1 MTIKQLE
8 YFMAVARTL
17 SFTDAAAELFISQP
31 ALSRSIAS
39 LENELGVP
47 LLNRNHHSVALTAA
61 GTLLASEL
69 PNLRKE
75 LDRITML
82 VRQTENGLMGH
93 LNIGV
98 LEGQQLDETLQ
109 VTLKY
114 FSQSLPLVEVSPCRL
129 DEEELIEG
137 LEQGRLDLIFTM
149 GHGLDTVKN
158 VQYLTLD
165 SVPYCMVIPPD
176 HPLAGRPAATLADFK
191 WDTFILSGAHKP
203 TPETR
208 FLLDCCA
215 KANLDP
221 QCRYVAD
228 TRTRQL
234 WIESGFGV
242 SLFNAENRACHL
254 ASVRAIPI
262 ADVPESPLVLAW
274 KGNTGN
280 PSVRL
285 FTHITECCL

>member
-17 SFTDAAAELFISQP
+17 SFTEAAGELYISQP
-31 ALSRSIAS
+31 ALSRSIAT

-47 LLNRNHHSVALTAA
+47 LLTRNHHSVALTAA

-114 FSQSLPLVEVSPCRL
+114 FSQSLPMVEVSPSRL
-129 DEEELIEG
+129 DEVELIEG

-149 GHGLDTVKN
+149 VHGLDNIKN
-158 VQYLTLD
+158 IQYLKLD
-165 SVPYCMVIPPD
+165 DVPYCMVVPPD
-176 HPLAGRPAATLADFK
+176 HHMAGRPTASLADFK
-191 WDTFILSGAHKP
+191 RDTFIFSGTGKP
-203 TPETR
+203 TPEAR
-208 FLLDCCA
+208 FLQNCCA
-215 KANLDP
+215 KADVSP
-221 QCRYVAD
+221 PSRFVAD

-262 ADVPESPLVLAW
+262 TDVPESQLVLAW
-274 KGNTGN
+274 KSNTSN

>member
-47 LLNRNHHSVALTAA
+47 LLTRNHHSVALTAA

-114 FSQSLPLVEVSPCRL
+114 FSQSLPMVEVSPCRL
-129 DEEELIEG
+129 DEVELIEG
-137 LEQGRLDLIFTM
+137 LEQGTLDLIFTM
-149 GHGLDTVKN
+149 VHGLDSLKN
-158 VQYLTLD
+158 IQYLKLD
-165 SVPYCMVIPPD
+165 SVPYCMVVPTD
-176 HPLAGRPAATLADFK
+176 HHMAGRPAASLAEFK
-191 WDTFILSGAHKP
+191 RDTFIFSGTGKP

-208 FLLDCCA
+208 FLQNCCS
-215 KANLDP
+215 KAGIAP
-221 QCRYVAD
+221 QSRFVAD

-254 ASVRAIPI
+254 ASVQAIPI
-262 ADVPESPLVLAW
+262 TDVPESQLVLAW
-274 KGNTGN
+274 KSNTPN

>member
-47 LLNRNHHSVALTAA
+47 LLTRNHHSVALTAA

-114 FSQSLPLVEVSPCRL
+114 FAQSLPLVEVAPSRM

-149 GHGLDTVKN
+149 VHGLDALKN
-158 VQYLTLD
+158 VQYLKLD
-165 SVPYCMVIPPD
+165 SVPYCMVVPPD
-176 HPLAGRPAATLADFK
+176 HHLAGRPAASLSDFK
-191 WDTFILSGAHKP
+191 RDTFIFSGAKKP

-208 FLLDCCA
+208 FLLDCCS
-215 KANLDP
+215 KAEITP
-221 QCRYVAD
+221 QCRYVSD

-234 WIESGFGV
+234 WIESGFGI
-242 SLFNAENRACHL
+242 SLFNAENRACHS
-254 ASVRAIPI
+254 ASVRAIPLT
-262 ADVPESPLVLAW
+262 DVPESQLVLAW
-274 KGNTGN
+274 KSNTSN

>member
-47 LLNRNHHSVALTAA
+47 LLTRNHHSVALTAA

-114 FSQSLPLVEVSPCRL
+114 FAQSLPLVEVAPSRM

-149 GHGLDTVKN
+149 VHGLDALKN
-158 VQYLTLD
+158 VQYLKLD
-165 SVPYCMVIPPD
+165 SVPYCMVVPPD
-176 HPLAGRPAATLADFK
+176 HHLAGRPAASLSDFK
-191 WDTFILSGAHKP
+191 RDTFIFSGAKKP

-208 FLLDCCA
+208 FLLDRCA
-215 KANLDP
+215 KSGVSP
-221 QCRYVAD
+221 QSRYVAD
-228 TRTRQL
+228 TPTRQL

-262 ADVPESPLVLAW
+262 TDIPESQLVLAW
-274 KGNTGN
+274 KSNTTN